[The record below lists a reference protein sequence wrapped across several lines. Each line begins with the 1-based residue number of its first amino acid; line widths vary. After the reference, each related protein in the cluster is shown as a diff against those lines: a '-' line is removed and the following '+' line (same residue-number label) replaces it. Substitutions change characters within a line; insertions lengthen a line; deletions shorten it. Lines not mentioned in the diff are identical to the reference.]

1 MTGEVIRRALELE
14 GEGEAYAVATVV
26 RVDRPVSARPGDSAL
41 ITRDG
46 RLEGWVGGSC
56 AEPVVVREALAA
68 LAGGAPKLLRIR
80 PVGSPREPAEPGV
93 VTEVTTCASEG
104 GLDVFV
110 EPHLPAPRLA
120 VAGSSP
126 TARKMVRLAKILG
139 YRVTAVLDDPA
150 ECLPGADATIGCRA
164 LAADDLGPEDAVVVA
179 KMSRYDDEAVDAALK
194 SGAGYV
200 GLVASRSRGAHVL
213 GLLRSRGLPEEQLA
227 RVRTPAGIDLGPS
240 TQDEIALAVLTEM
253 VAHRTRR
260 AAGGVDRL
268 CAPSEQITA
277 IDPVCGMEVA
287 LAESTLSATRL
298 GATAHFCSPNCRKVW
313 LQEARPASGT

>member
-1 MTGEVIRRALELE
+1 MTGEVLRRALELE
-14 GEGEAYAVATVV
+14 GESRAYALATVV
-26 RVDRPVSARPGDSAL
+26 RVDHPVSARPGDRAL

-68 LAGGAPKLLRIR
+68 LAEGAPKLLRIR

-93 VTEVTTCASEG
+93 ITEVTTCASEG

-126 TARKMVRLAKILG
+126 TARTLVRLAKILG

-150 ECLPGADATIGCRA
+150 ERLPGADTTIDLRA
-164 LAADDLGPEDAVVVA
+164 LAAGELGSDDAVVVA
-179 KMSRYDDEAVDAALK
+179 TMSRYDEEAVDAALR

-213 GLLRSRGLPEEQLA
+213 GLLRSSDLPKEQLA
-227 RVRTPAGIDLGPS
+227 RVSTPAGVDLGPS

-253 VAHRTRR
+253 VAGRTRR
-260 AAGGVDRL
+260 ADGAADHP
-268 CAPSEQITA
+268 CAPPEPTTA

-287 LAESTLSATRL
+287 LTGSALSATRR
-298 GATAHFCSPNCRKVW
+298 GATAHFCSPHCRKQW
-313 LQEARPASGT
+313 LQEARPASGS